1 MTKFRKQPANRSSSP
16 TTTFLKNMKLFSPL
30 IVVLLLIASWPARAE
45 EPEDHYLRIMKMIEQ
60 AESFNTNSQAG
71 LALAK
76 FQQARGELKNFQTTY
91 PTWNVKVVSY
101 RSKYLAE
108 RVTALSAPPVP
119 PAESGTTTGAASST
133 TQVKLIEPGA
143 EPRKVLRLHPKPGDK
158 QTLSLTLKM
167 AVEMSMGETQIP
179 PMKLPAM
186 TMIMDLTVKAVTAEG
201 DITYETV
208 MSDASVA
215 EDPDVLPQLAEAM
228 KSSMSGLKGL
238 SGSGAMSNRG
248 MSKGTD
254 IKAPAG
260 ADPQL
265 SQTMEQMKQ
274 AFAQCV
280 IALPEEAVGPG
291 AKWEVRKPITSQGM
305 TIQQTATYQLVS
317 IEGERVTAKATLA
330 QSAANQ
336 KMQNPAMPALK
347 VDLKKMDGKGTGEIT
362 LDLAQT
368 MPAKGNTDSHSDLS
382 MEMNTGGQKQPMTM
396 KADLNVRLE
405 AK

>member
-1 MTKFRKQPANRSSSP
+1 
-16 TTTFLKNMKLFSPL
+16 MKLFSPL

-45 EPEDHYLRIMKMIEQ
+45 EPEDHYLRIMKLIEQ

-76 FQQARGELKNFQTTY
+76 FQQARAELKTLQTTY
-91 PTWNVKVVSY
+91 PTWNVKMVSY

-108 RVTALSAPPVP
+108 RVTTLSAPPAP
-119 PAESGTTTGAASST
+119 PAESDTTTKGAAGNAT
-133 TQVKLIEPGA
+133 TLVKLIEAGA

-179 PMKLPAM
+179 PMKLPAL
-186 TMIMDLTVKAVTAEG
+186 TMIMDLTVKTVTAEG

-215 EDPDVLPQLAEAM
+215 ADPDVLPQVAEAM
-228 KSSMSGLKGL
+228 KSSLSGLKGL

-248 MSKGTD
+248 LSKGTD
-254 IKAPAG
+254 LKAPAG

-280 IALPEEAVGPG
+280 LALPEEAIGPG
-291 AKWEVRKPITSQGM
+291 AKWEVKKPITSQGM
-305 TIQQTATYQLVS
+305 TINQMASYELVS
-317 IEGERVTAKATLA
+317 LEGDRVIAKTTIA

-347 VDLKKMDGKGTGEIT
+347 VDLKKMAGKGTGEIT
-362 LDLAQT
+362 LDLAQA
-368 MPAKGNTDSHSDLS
+368 MPAKGSNVSHSELS

-396 KADLNVRLE
+396 KADLNIQLE